1 MRTGDEGAEWLMAI
15 LNVNPT
21 RMELSR
27 LRKRLGT
34 ATRGQKLLKDKQ
46 DELVR
51 QFILL
56 VKKNQELRKKMDSSL
71 QKGMKEYVLASSV
84 IPDHVLEEAFSIPF
98 NKVSLDVQT
107 KSIMNTEVPVL
118 NTMYQEDSDVDD
130 FSYGFVSTTSELDL
144 SLDYLDSMLPLMLQ
158 LAEIEKTCQLIAKEI
173 ETTKR
178 RVNALEYLTIPNL
191 TETIA
196 HIENTLDENER
207 GNVTRLMKV
216 IDILE
221 MEDEFE

>member
-1 MRTGDEGAEWLMAI
+1 MAI

-34 ATRGQKLLKDKQ
+34 ATRGHKLLKDKQ

-118 NTMYQEDSDVDD
+118 NTMYQEDSDVDN
-130 FSYGFVSTTSELDL
+130 FSYGFVSKTRELDL
-144 SLDYLDSMLPLMLQ
+144 SLDYLGSILPLMLQ

>member
-1 MRTGDEGAEWLMAI
+1 MAI

-34 ATRGQKLLKDKQ
+34 ATRGHKLLKDKQ

-84 IPDHVLEEAFSIPF
+84 IPDHVLEEAFSIAF

-144 SLDYLDSMLPLMLQ
+144 SLDYLDSILPLMLQ

>member
-1 MRTGDEGAEWLMAI
+1 MAI

-34 ATRGQKLLKDKQ
+34 ATRGHKLLKDKQ

-144 SLDYLDSMLPLMLQ
+144 SLDYLGSILPLMLQ

-221 MEDEFE
+221 MEDEVE

>member
-1 MRTGDEGAEWLMAI
+1 MAI

-34 ATRGQKLLKDKQ
+34 ATRGHKLLKDKQ

-118 NTMYQEDSDVDD
+118 NTMYQEDSDVDN

-144 SLDYLDSMLPLMLQ
+144 SLDYLGSILPLMLQ

>member
-1 MRTGDEGAEWLMAI
+1 MAI

-34 ATRGQKLLKDKQ
+34 ATRGHKLLKDKQ

-144 SLDYLDSMLPLMLQ
+144 SLDYLDSILPLMLQ

-178 RVNALEYLTIPNL
+178 RVNALEYLPIPNL

>member
-1 MRTGDEGAEWLMAI
+1 MAI

-34 ATRGQKLLKDKQ
+34 ATRGHKLLKDKQ

-118 NTMYQEDSDVDD
+118 NTMYQEDSDVDN

-144 SLDYLDSMLPLMLQ
+144 SLDYLGSILPLMLQ

-196 HIENTLDENER
+196 YIENTLDENER
-207 GNVTRLMKV
+207 CNVTRLMKV

>member
-1 MRTGDEGAEWLMAI
+1 MAI

-34 ATRGQKLLKDKQ
+34 ATRGHKLLKDKQ

-118 NTMYQEDSDVDD
+118 NTMYQEDSDVDN

-144 SLDYLDSMLPLMLQ
+144 SLDYLDSILPLMLQ

>member
-1 MRTGDEGAEWLMAI
+1 MAI

-34 ATRGQKLLKDKQ
+34 ATRGHKLLKDKQ

-118 NTMYQEDSDVDD
+118 NTMYQEDSDVDN

>member
-1 MRTGDEGAEWLMAI
+1 MAI

-34 ATRGQKLLKDKQ
+34 ATRGHKLLKDKQ

-144 SLDYLDSMLPLMLQ
+144 SLDYLGSILPLMLQ

-221 MEDEFE
+221 MEDE

>member
-1 MRTGDEGAEWLMAI
+1 MTIYIYAMIAGNLYITGVIQSFYLVVMDLMI
-15 LNVNPT
+15 YY
-21 RMELSR
+21 
-27 LRKRLGT
+27 
-34 ATRGQKLLKDKQ
+34 LLMYM
-46 DELVR
+46 
-51 QFILL
+51 I
-56 VKKNQELRKKMDSSL
+56 
-71 QKGMKEYVLASSV
+71 
-84 IPDHVLEEAFSIPF
+84 
-98 NKVSLDVQT
+98 
-107 KSIMNTEVPVL
+107 VL

-216 IDILE
+216 IDILV

>member
-1 MRTGDEGAEWLMAI
+1 MAI

-34 ATRGQKLLKDKQ
+34 ATRGHKLLKDKQ

-144 SLDYLDSMLPLMLQ
+144 SLDYLDSILPLMLQ

-221 MEDEFE
+221 AETEE

>member
-1 MRTGDEGAEWLMAI
+1 MAI

-34 ATRGQKLLKDKQ
+34 ATRGHKLLKDKQ

-56 VKKNQELRKKMDSSL
+56 VKKNQEFRKKMDSSL

>member
-1 MRTGDEGAEWLMAI
+1 MAI

-34 ATRGQKLLKDKQ
+34 ATRGHKLLKDKQ

-196 HIENTLDENER
+196 YIENTLDENER

-221 MEDEFE
+221 IEDEFE

>member
-1 MRTGDEGAEWLMAI
+1 MAI

-34 ATRGQKLLKDKQ
+34 ATRGHKLLKDKQ

-144 SLDYLDSMLPLMLQ
+144 SLDYLGSILPLMLQ

-216 IDILE
+216 IEILE

>member
-1 MRTGDEGAEWLMAI
+1 MAI

-34 ATRGQKLLKDKQ
+34 ATRGHKLLKDKQ

-51 QFILL
+51 QFIIL
-56 VKKNQELRKKMDSSL
+56 VKKNQTLRKKMEEAL
-71 QKGMKEYVLASSV
+71 QGGMKEYVLASSI
-84 IPDHVLEEAFSIPF
+84 IPDHVLEEAFSIPM
-98 NKVSLDVQT
+98 NTVSLDIQT

-118 NTMYQEDSDVDD
+118 NTMYQEDSDVDA
-130 FSYGFVSTTSELDL
+130 FSYGFVTTTSELDL
-144 SLDYLDSMLPLMLQ
+144 SLSHLDSILPLMLQ

-173 ETTKR
+173 ESTKR

-191 TETIA
+191 TDTI
-196 HIENTLDENER
+196 HYIENTLDENER

-221 MEDEFE
+221 MEEE

>member
-1 MRTGDEGAEWLMAI
+1 MAK

-21 RMELSR
+21 RMELTK
-27 LRKRLGT
+27 LKKRL
-34 ATRGQKLLKDKQ
+34 ATSTRSHKLLKDKQ

>member
-1 MRTGDEGAEWLMAI
+1 MAI

-34 ATRGQKLLKDKQ
+34 ATRGHKLLKDKQ

-56 VKKNQELRKKMDSSL
+56 VKRNQTLRKKMESAL
-71 QKGMKEYVLASSV
+71 QEGMKEYVLASSV

-98 NKVSLDVQT
+98 NTVSLDVQT

-118 NTMYQEDSDVDD
+118 NTMYKEDSDVDD

-144 SLDYLDSMLPLMLQ
+144 SLGYLDSILPLMLQ

-173 ETTKR
+173 ESTKR

-191 TETIA
+191 TETIVY
-196 HIENTLDENER
+196 IENTLDENER

-221 MEDEFE
+221 MEEE

>member
-1 MRTGDEGAEWLMAI
+1 MAI

-34 ATRGQKLLKDKQ
+34 ATRGHKLLKDKQ

-144 SLDYLDSMLPLMLQ
+144 SLDYLGSILPLMLQ

>member
-1 MRTGDEGAEWLMAI
+1 MAI

-34 ATRGQKLLKDKQ
+34 ATRGHKLLKDKQ

-144 SLDYLDSMLPLMLQ
+144 SLDYLDSILPLMLQ

-196 HIENTLDENER
+196 YIENTLDENER

>member
-1 MRTGDEGAEWLMAI
+1 MAI

-34 ATRGQKLLKDKQ
+34 ATRGHKLLKDKQ

-118 NTMYQEDSDVDD
+118 NTMYQEDSDVDN

-144 SLDYLDSMLPLMLQ
+144 SLDYLGSILPLMLQ

-196 HIENTLDENER
+196 YIENTLDENER

>member
-1 MRTGDEGAEWLMAI
+1 MAI

-34 ATRGQKLLKDKQ
+34 ATRGHKLLKDKQ

-84 IPDHVLEEAFSIPF
+84 IPDHVLKEAFSIPF

>member
-1 MRTGDEGAEWLMAI
+1 MAI

-34 ATRGQKLLKDKQ
+34 ATRGHKLLKDKQ

-144 SLDYLDSMLPLMLQ
+144 SLDYLDSILPLMLQ

-207 GNVTRLMKV
+207 SNVTRLMKV

>member
-1 MRTGDEGAEWLMAI
+1 MAI

-34 ATRGQKLLKDKQ
+34 ATRGHKLLKDKQ

-118 NTMYQEDSDVDD
+118 NTMYQEDNDVDD

-144 SLDYLDSMLPLMLQ
+144 SLDYLGSILPLMLQ

>member
-1 MRTGDEGAEWLMAI
+1 MAI

-34 ATRGQKLLKDKQ
+34 ATRGHKLLKDKQ

-144 SLDYLDSMLPLMLQ
+144 SLDYLGSILPLMLQ

-178 RVNALEYLTIPNL
+178 RVNALEYLNIPNL

-196 HIENTLDENER
+196 YIENTLDENER

>member
-1 MRTGDEGAEWLMAI
+1 MAI

-34 ATRGQKLLKDKQ
+34 ATRGHKLLKDKQ

-56 VKKNQELRKKMDSSL
+56 VKKNQEFRKKMDSSL

-144 SLDYLDSMLPLMLQ
+144 SLDYLDSMLPLMLE

>member
-1 MRTGDEGAEWLMAI
+1 MAI

-34 ATRGQKLLKDKQ
+34 ATRGHKLLKDKQ

-130 FSYGFVSTTSELDL
+130 FSYGFVSTTRELDL
-144 SLDYLDSMLPLMLQ
+144 SLDYLGSILPLMLQ

>member
-1 MRTGDEGAEWLMAI
+1 MAI

-34 ATRGQKLLKDKQ
+34 ATRGHKLLKDKQ

-221 MEDEFE
+221 MEDEFESQ

>member
-1 MRTGDEGAEWLMAI
+1 MAI

-34 ATRGQKLLKDKQ
+34 ATRGHKLLKDKQ

-56 VKKNQELRKKMDSSL
+56 VKKNQELRKKMDSSV

-144 SLDYLDSMLPLMLQ
+144 SLDYLGSILPLMLQ

>member
-1 MRTGDEGAEWLMAI
+1 MAI

-34 ATRGQKLLKDKQ
+34 ATRGHKLLKDKQ

-221 MEDEFE
+221 MEDEL

>member
-1 MRTGDEGAEWLMAI
+1 MAI

-34 ATRGQKLLKDKQ
+34 ATRGHKLLKDKQ

-144 SLDYLDSMLPLMLQ
+144 SLDYLDSILPLMLQ

-221 MEDEFE
+221 MEDEFESQ